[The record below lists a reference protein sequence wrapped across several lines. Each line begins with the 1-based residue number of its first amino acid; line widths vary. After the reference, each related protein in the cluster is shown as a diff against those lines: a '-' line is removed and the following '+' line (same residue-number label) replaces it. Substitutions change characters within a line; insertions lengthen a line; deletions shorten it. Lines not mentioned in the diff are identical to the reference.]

1 MNFKIFDK
9 YIIKDI
15 NNILNYD
22 DILIKFNLIM
32 EIYQKMNDNNNNI
45 NEIKMNDNYNNIH
58 ENKKKEL
65 EKEKIN
71 INKKNFENI
80 TKFIKNPKI

>member
-65 EKEKIN
+65 
-71 INKKNFENI
+71 
-80 TKFIKNPKI
+80 